1 MSAFAAVIARDLKL
15 GLRLGGDVL
24 TLLLFFL
31 SVGVIVP
38 FAIGPDRAL
47 LATIAPAMI
56 WVAALL
62 AQLLSHDRLFRSDFE
77 DGSLMAF
84 RHGSL
89 SLEAVVFAKLIAHWL
104 LSGLPLIVAAPV
116 LALLLGLDGAMIGK
130 AMLGLLLGT
139 PALAA
144 FVAVSAAVT
153 VGLKRGGL
161 VAPVLILPL
170 TLPVL
175 IFGAGTMST
184 SAMGAQG
191 QAVLFLAALGLL
203 SMAFAPFAAALA
215 LRISGE

>member
-1 MSAFAAVIARDLKL
+1 MSAFFAVIARDLKL
-15 GLRLGGDVL
+15 SLRLGGDVL

-31 SVGVIVP
+31 SIGVVVP
-38 FAIGPDRAL
+38 FAVGPDRVL
-47 LATIAPAMI
+47 LAAIAPAMI

-77 DGSLMAF
+77 DGSLIAF

-89 SLEAVVFAKLIAHWL
+89 SLEAIVFAKLVAHWL
-104 LSGLPLIVAAPV
+104 LSGLPLIVAAP
-116 LALLLGLDGAMIGK
+116 ALGLLFGMDGAMLG
-130 AMLGLLLGT
+130 AALLGLLLGT

-144 FVAVSAAVT
+144 FVALSAAVT

-175 IFGAGTMST
+175 IFGAGTMSR
-184 SAMGAQG
+184 SAMGASG
-191 QAVLFLAALGLL
+191 QAMLFLAALSLL
-203 SMAFAPFAAALA
+203 TVALVPFAAALA